1 MTPRTQNLVS
11 IGVLVAALAI
21 TLLPEPPSVTTRTA
35 AAPVQVSQLSR

>member
-21 TLLPEPPSVTTRTA
+21 TLLPESPSATRTA

>member
-21 TLLPEPPSVTTRTA
+21 TLLPEPPSAARTA
-35 AAPVQVSQLSR
+35 SAPVQVSQLSR